1 IVSLRTGRCE
11 VVMSS
16 TTARKSS
23 VLRRFSSSI
32 SDLLSIQKR
41 VEDEKETPLHNA
53 ILMGNMATLKQLIQN
68 SICDVDQENEK
79 GHTALHIAMEQH
91 GTEAASILLA
101 NGASPDA
108 TDFSEVTPAHIACA
122 AGNID
127 TFDLLLYYKA
137 DVCAVNKAGR
147 TPLDSASEQGRLMMV
162 EKILESGLPIDFL
175 KKSGDRHVASAL
187 HLAARM
193 GHVQVVSAL
202 LKYGWEIDRIT
213 DKGTALHEAASHG
226 RTQVVRLLLH
236 MGIDPSVINSRGM
249 TAYDCAKKSSSR
261 NPISSKEIRTLLKNQ
276 SSFSYAEAII
286 DYNGETADELTLT
299 RGDILWVIDKGHGDE
314 VRYRGVIF
322 GEKGNS
328 RCGYL
333 DRTAVRAIERPA
345 SVISVPNNRFS
356 GMPLH
361 AGSTAPRAPMK
372 VDVPLP
378 PNMKGHM
385 STSHL
390 HPQRDESM
398 IRQNSSPL
406 PTLSQNNSVSTRSMS
421 RISNDRP
428 SNDANGNRIRQAAPQ
443 YTYNNSNVRMSTF
456 KSGMTT
462 SMTPI
467 SLSSPIDQSHYGGTV
482 NSPRDSTGSN
492 SSGFESLKGVSGNNS
507 ASPSHAS
514 FRSATTMLVDSPQS
528 RISMNSSHSN
538 ESSGPS
544 SHSSCSVDTLDDALL
559 PLDVTS
565 MVQKGINE
573 GEILALWFERLG
585 HTEYLSLF
593 LTQGYDLASIARIT
607 PEDLITLGI
616 KNPQHR
622 MKLMAEIHSWN
633 LTDSWPDSVPPGG
646 LREWLSLM
654 GMPEYG
660 DSFESQGYDSVEK
673 IHKLCWEDFE
683 DIGVK
688 RLGHLKRLQ
697 LALKKLKNKNM
708 LPAQQTRSTSS
719 FASVSP
725 FNNTHQIYSRAD
737 PPPPAPVSILKKPSS
752 AMSEIDYFSYTRNG
766 AMSQYSDPL
775 FAERRR
781 QPLNLNLT
789 ATSKILS
796 DRSIIEQLPNC
807 SYTGSG
813 VDCPPPPAPLSYES
827 TRRLKDPSW
836 DSSHS
841 STSTLHAQPL
851 FADADDTG
859 TIRARQK
866 AKPLPP
872 EHLISRIGLGSTFF
886 QDPLPINDDPDEDP
900 LGDVSNMLENLMHDL
915 EAHTKPAN
923 RRSTECPG
931 SFPV

>member
-1 IVSLRTGRCE
+1 IG
-11 VVMSS
+11 MS
-16 TTARKSS
+16 TATARKS

-41 VEDEKETPLHNA
+41 VEDEREKPLHNA
-53 ILMGNMATLKQLIQN
+53 ILMGNISTLKQLIHN
-68 SICDVDQENEK
+68 GICDIDQEDEK

-101 NGASPDA
+101 NGASPDV
-108 TDFSEVTPAHIACA
+108 TDFQGVTPAHLACA

-127 TFDLLLYYKA
+127 SFDLLLYYKA
-137 DVCAVNKAGR
+137 DVCAVDKAGR
-147 TPLDSASEQGRLMMV
+147 SPLDTAAEQGRLMMV
-162 EKILESGLPIDFL
+162 EKILESGLSLEVLRKAAD
-175 KKSGDRHVASAL
+175 SHTASAL

-193 GHVQVVSAL
+193 GHVQVVFAL
-202 LKYGWEIDRIT
+202 VQYGWDIERT
-213 DKGTALHEAASHG
+213 TEKGTALHEAATHG

-236 MGIDPSVINSRGM
+236 MGINPSAVNSRGLS
-249 TAYDCAKKSSSR
+249 AYDCAKKASSR
-261 NPISSKEIRTLLKNQ
+261 NPISSKEIRSLLKNH
-276 SSFSYAEAII
+276 SSFSYAEAIV
-286 DYNGETADELTLT
+286 DYNGESADELTLT
-299 RGDILWVIDKGHGDE
+299 RGDLLWVIDKGNSED

-328 RCGYL
+328 RCGYF
-333 DRTAVRAIERPA
+333 DSKAVRATERPS

-361 AGSTAPRAPMK
+361 HSNGAPRAPMK
-372 VDVPLP
+372 VEVPLP
-378 PNMKGHM
+378 PNMKGHASASQM
-385 STSHL
+385 
-390 HPQRDESM
+390 HPHKEEVM
-398 IRQNSSPL
+398 IRQNSTPL
-406 PTLSQNNSVSTRSMS
+406 PTLSQNSSVSSRSMS
-421 RISNDRP
+421 RLSDGRP
-428 SNDANGNRIRQAAPQ
+428 MNDANGNRIRPVVPQ
-443 YTYNNSNVRMSTF
+443 YSSNTPNMRMSTF
-456 KSGMTT
+456 KSGMT
-462 SMTPI
+462 SSIAPI
-467 SLSSPIDQSHYGGTV
+467 SLSSPVDHPQYGATV

-492 SSGFESLKGVSGNNS
+492 SSGFESLKGVSGHTS
-507 ASPSHAS
+507 SSPSHAS

-544 SHSSCSVDTLDDALL
+544 SHSSCSVDTLDDAIL
-559 PLDVTS
+559 PLDVTA

-622 MKLMAEIHSWN
+622 MKLIAEIHSWN
-633 LTDSWPDSVPPGG
+633 LTDSWPDSIPAGG
-646 LREWLSLM
+646 LREWLNMM
-654 GMPEYG
+654 GLPEYA
-660 DSFESQGYDSVEK
+660 DTFESQGYDSVEK
-673 IHKLCWEDFE
+673 IAKLCWEDFE

-697 LALKKLKNKNM
+697 LALKKLKNRN
-708 LPAQQTRSTSS
+708 AQSVQKARSTSV
-719 FASVSP
+719 FPAISP
-725 FNNTHQIYSRAD
+725 LTATSPMYSRAD

-752 AMSEIDYFSYTRNG
+752 AMSDIDYFSYTRNG
-766 AMSQYSDPL
+766 ASPHSDSM

-796 DRSIIEQLPNC
+796 DRASIEHPSNSTYI
-807 SYTGSG
+807 GSG
-813 VDCPPPPAPLSYES
+813 VDCPPPPAPLSFES
-827 TRRLKDPSW
+827 TRRLKDPAW
-836 DSSHS
+836 DSTHS

-886 QDPLPINDDPDEDP
+886 QDPIPLNDDPEEDP

-915 EAHTKPAN
+915 EAHTKPGN
-923 RRSTECPG
+923 RRSAESPG